1 MCLSVSV
8 VYTNVTAQA
17 PKRDEVAI
25 TEAMDGLCDSM
36 TMFAYSKEYP
46 RKFLRATGHAMEQ
59 VDARCAALLARTAQ
73 PHEI

>member
-1 MCLSVSV
+1 M
-8 VYTNVTAQA
+8 
-17 PKRDEVAI
+17 AI

-46 RKFLRATGHAMEQ
+46 RKFLRATGHTMEQ

-73 PHEI
+73 PLHEI

>member
-1 MCLSVSV
+1 MSV
-8 VYTNVTAQA
+8 VCTTVTAQA

-46 RKFLRATGHAMEQ
+46 RKFLRATGHTMEQ
-59 VDARCAALLARTAQ
+59 VDARCAALLARTAK
-73 PHEI
+73 PLHEI